1 MMILIFFALLCL
13 LPHLPPTMSL
23 DHQTFL
29 DVTDDNVKSENDLLA
44 LYWKWISIYRPNDYN
59 FPNNILINSQS
70 EKLFTKRYDTFKHN
84 VRLIHAHNKRSDGI
98 TYSLGLNR
106 FADLSDDEF
115 RAIYSTGLPQHI
127 LEQERREEKIKHKFT
142 HENSS
147 SDPLPSSVDW
157 REKGAVTGVKDQG
170 HCGSCWAFAAVA
182 ATEGINQIRTGN
194 LISLSE
200 QELIDCD
207 RGINV
212 GCGGGLMAYAY
223 EFIVK
228 NGGISSERD
237 YPYLAAD
244 NDCDLQKKNL
254 PVVKIDGYEKVPKNS
269 GDALMKAVANQPVSV
284 AIEAAGHDFRFYKDG
299 VFSGDCGT
307 SVDHGVT
314 VVGFGETSEGL
325 EYWIVKNSWGANW
338 GENGYVRMQRN
349 DEMKGPCGINTL
361 ASYPVKSTHSSTS
374 SLDKNDHLI
383 RFPAER
389 NPPNQAIVL
398 EVTDEDVQSEKNL
411 LTLYSK
417 WLSIHRPNGYNDQK
431 NNLNL
436 QQENIVMKRYGI
448 FKDNVRFIHR
458 SNKGNSTTFTL
469 GLNKFADLS
478 TEEFQAAFT
487 GLHHKLIGEKKRT
500 GMKQRVVHRNKS
512 VPLPTSVDWREMGA
526 VTGVKEQGPCGSCWA
541 FSTVAS
547 VEGIN
552 KIRSGKLIS
561 LSEQELVDCDKKV
574 DAGCGGGLMNYAFQ
588 FIVENGG
595 ISSEADYPYT
605 ASDNDCDFKV
615 KNSPVVAIDGF
626 EDVLANSDA
635 DLMKAVASQPVSV
648 AIEAGGPYFQF
659 YSKGVF
665 SGTCGT
671 NLDHGVAIVGY
682 GETSE
687 GVKHWI
693 VKNSWG
699 ADWGESGYIRMH
711 RSEVKEGLCGINTMA
726 SYPIKSII
734 NTTSSLNT
742 NDSLIRHSLERKFRE
757 NHVD

>member
-1 MMILIFFALLCL
+1 MMVRIFVALLCL
-13 LPHLPPTMSL
+13 LPHIPPTTSL

-29 DVTDDNVKSENDLLA
+29 EVTDDNIKSENDLLA

-59 FPNNILINSQS
+59 FPNTLLIDSQS
-70 EKLFTKRYDTFKHN
+70 EKL
-84 VRLIHAHNKRSDGI
+84 SDGI
-98 TYSLGLNR
+98 TYTLGLNK

-115 RAIYSTGLPQHI
+115 RAIYGTGLPQKI
-127 LEQERREEKIKHKFT
+127 LEQVKREKNTRHQFT

-147 SDPLPSSVDW
+147 NSLPTSVDW
-157 REKGAVTGVKDQG
+157 RGKGAVTGVKDQG
-170 HCGSCWAFAAVA
+170 HCGSCWAFAAIA
-182 ATEGINQIRTGN
+182 ATEGIHQIRTGE

-237 YPYLAAD
+237 YPYLATD
-244 NDCDLQKKNL
+244 NECDLQKKNL
-254 PVVKIDGYEKVPKNS
+254 PVVKIDGYKKVPENS

-284 AIEAAGHDFRFYKDG
+284 AIDVEGNDFRFYI
-299 VFSGDCGT
+299 FSGDCGT
-307 SVDHGVT
+307 SVNHGVT

-325 EYWIVKNSWGANW
+325 KYWNVKNSSGANW
-338 GENGYVRMQRN
+338 GENGFVRMQRN
-349 DEMKGPCGINTL
+349 DELEGLCGINTF
-361 ASYPVKSTHSSTS
+361 ASYPVKSTHNSKSSFET
-374 SLDKNDHLI
+374 NDPLI

-389 NPPNQAIVL
+389 NPMSK
-398 EVTDEDVQSEKNL
+398 SEKNFL
-411 LTLYSK
+411 ALYSK
-417 WLSIHRPNGYNDQK
+417 WLSIHRPYGYNYQK
-431 NNLNL
+431 NSLSL
-436 QQENIVMKRYGI
+436 QHKNIVMKRYGI
-448 FKDNVRFIHR
+448 FKNNVRFIHQ
-458 SNKGNSTTFTL
+458 SNKGNRMTCTL

-478 TEEFQAAFT
+478 TEEFRAAYT
-487 GLHHKLIGEKKRT
+487 GLHHKLVGVKKIT
-500 GMKQRVVHRNKS
+500 KMKGRVVYKNVS
-512 VPLPTSVDWREMGA
+512 APLPTSVDWREKGA
-526 VTGVKEQGPCGSCWA
+526 VTGAKDQGPCGSCWA
-541 FSTVAS
+541 FSTVTA

-552 KIRSGKLIS
+552 KIRSGQLIS
-561 LSEQELVDCDKKV
+561 LSEQELVDCNKKA
-574 DAGCGGGLMNYAFQ
+574 DEGCGGGLMNYAFQ

-595 ISSEADYPYT
+595 IAAKEIT
-605 ASDNDCDFKV
+605 LTLR
-615 KNSPVVAIDGF
+615 KNSLVVAIDGF

-699 ADWGESGYIRMH
+699 AGWGESGYIRMH
-711 RSEVKEGLCGINTMA
+711 RSEVKEGLCGIYTMA
-726 SYPIKSII
+726 YYPIKSII

-757 NHVD
+757 NHVE

>member
-13 LPHLPPTMSL
+13 LSHLPPTISL
-23 DHQTFL
+23 DHQTLL

-84 VRLIHAHNKRSDGI
+84 VRLIHVHNKRSDGI
-98 TYSLGLNR
+98 TYSLGLNK

-115 RAIYSTGLPQHI
+115 QAIYSTGLPQKI

-147 SDPLPSSVDW
+147 SNPLPSSVDW

-182 ATEGINQIRTGN
+182 ATEGINQIRTGK

-284 AIEAAGHDFRFYKDG
+284 AIEAGGHDFRFYKEG

-325 EYWIVKNSWGANW
+325 KYWIVKNSWGANW

-349 DEMKGPCGINTL
+349 DEMKGLCGINTL
-361 ASYPVKSTHSSTS
+361 ASYPVKSTHSSSTS
-374 SLDKNDHLI
+374 SLEKNDYLIPRMITVVFIFFSILCLIPHL
-383 RFPAER
+383 PCTSSSE
-389 NPPNQAIVL
+389 PVL
-398 EVTDEDVQSEKNL
+398 EVTDKDVKSEKNL

-417 WLSIHRPNGYNDQK
+417 WLSIHRPNGYNYQK
-431 NNLNL
+431 SNLNL

-458 SNKGNSTTFTL
+458 SNEGNSMTFTL

-478 TEEFQAAFT
+478 TEEFRAAYT

-500 GMKQRVVHRNKS
+500 EIKQRVVHRNKS
-512 VPLPTSVDWREMGA
+512 VLLPTSVDWREMGA
-526 VTGVKEQGPCGSCWA
+526 VTGVKDQGPCGKYKMERYRSWLVC
-541 FSTVAS
+541 FTHSTAPQGKTQVV
-547 VEGIN
+547 VE
-552 KIRSGKLIS
+552 
-561 LSEQELVDCDKKV
+561 
-574 DAGCGGGLMNYAFQ
+574 
-588 FIVENGG
+588 
-595 ISSEADYPYT
+595 DYPYT
-605 ASDNDCDFKV
+605 AAKLITLTLRVTMTATSKC
-615 KNSPVVAIDGF
+615 
-626 EDVLANSDA
+626 DA

-648 AIEAGGPYFQF
+648 AIEARGPYFQF